1 MKKLISYNIKT
12 LQTCSEMFIQTHF
25 SVHVLYLKEFHDPY
39 ESPEDEFA
47 RLAREFLIYHG
58 QILAILENRAPRFL
72 HMWLF
77 SGRCVLL
84 YIT

>member
-1 MKKLISYNIKT
+1 
-12 LQTCSEMFIQTHF
+12 MFIQTHF
-25 SVHVLYLKEFHDPY
+25 PVEVLYLKESHDPY

-47 RLAREFLIYHG
+47 RLARDLLMYQG
-58 QILAILENRAPRFL
+58 PNLAHLENRAAHFL

-84 YIT
+84 YII